1 MKDLRTIILAAGK
14 GTRMKSVFPKVL
26 HKAAGRP
33 LIDYVVGVARSV
45 GSLKIC
51 VVLGHEMKTVQEHLG
66 KDIQAVRQTKPL
78 GTADAVKSARP
89 FLKEY
94 KGDVLILCGD
104 TPLLRKKTIQRLV
117 RKHKKQ
123 QADCTFLT
131 TVVYNPAG
139 YGRVLRGPDGRPFAI
154 REHNDA
160 AEAERNIRE
169 INVGVYCF
177 KSEVLSAALKKIS
190 VNTKKKEYY
199 LTDIIEILFEEGK
212 AITTVETEDPEE
224 GFGVNSRVDLAK
236 AEGILRQRILQEHML
251 NGVTIEDPLT
261 TYIHADVKI
270 GKDTLIRPLTV
281 IEENVRIGSGCV
293 IGPFA
298 RLRPGTKIADDVEI
312 GNFTEVS
319 RTKVGAKTLMK
330 HFSFLGD
337 ATIGRQANIGA
348 GTVTA
353 NYDGRDKNRTQIS
366 DGAFIGSD
374 SILVAPVRIGKN
386 AVTGAGCV
394 VTKNTNVPPGQ
405 TVLGVPGK
413 ILKVINS

>member
-14 GTRMKSVFPKVL
+14 GTRMKSAVPKVL
-26 HKAAGRP
+26 HEAGGKP
-33 LIDYVVGVARSV
+33 LIDYVVQAARAA

-51 VVLGHEMKTVQEHLG
+51 VVLGHQTEMVQDYLG
-66 KDIQAVRQTKPL
+66 KEIQTVRQAKLL
-78 GTADAVKSARP
+78 GTADAVLSAAP
-89 FLKEY
+89 FLKGY

-104 TPLLRKKTIQRLV
+104 TPLLRQKTIRSLV
-117 RKHKKQ
+117 RRHKKEG
-123 QADCTFLT
+123 ADCTFLT
-131 TVVYNPAG
+131 TVVYNPSG
-139 YGRVLRGPDGRPFAI
+139 YGRVLRGPDGTPFAI

-160 AEAERNIRE
+160 TEAEKNIRE

-177 KSEVLSAALKKIS
+177 KGDVLSGALKKIG
-190 VNTKKKEYY
+190 VNTKKREYY
-199 LTDIIEILFEEGK
+199 LTDIIEILSEEGK
-212 AITTVETEDPEE
+212 AIATVETEDPEE
-224 GFGVNSRVDLAK
+224 GFGVNNRIDLAK
-236 AEGILRQRILQEHML
+236 AEGILRRRVLEEHMR
-251 NGVTIEDPLT
+251 NGVTIEDPST

-281 IEENVRIGSGCV
+281 IEKNVRIGAHCV

-298 RLRPGTKIADDVEI
+298 RLRPGTKIGDEAEI

-319 RTKVGAKTLMK
+319 RTKIGTKTLMK

-337 ATIGRQANIGA
+337 ATVGSRANIGA

-353 NYDGRDKNRTQIS
+353 NYDGQSKNKTQIS

-386 AVTGAGCV
+386 ARTGAGCV

-413 ILKVINS
+413 ILKTTSS